1 MKLLISILFLSL
13 SIVLNAQKIH
23 KSIDVTKWNVENSGY
38 TLEKNVA
45 NDNFIRYIRYDY
57 YDEAYVTIGIFN
69 SVVTGA
75 SFISG
80 NPINA
85 VNRWKE
91 IFKTASDEDYKE
103 IVKKYSAEENKII
116 ATNTIYY
123 AGKAVYKYQIF
134 EDKKVGSFT
143 FQIID

>member
-1 MKLLISILFLSL
+1 
-13 SIVLNAQKIH
+13 VLNAQKIH
-23 KSIDVTKWNVENSGY
+23 KSIDVTKRNIENSGY

-45 NDNFIRYIRYDY
+45 NDNFLRYIRYDY
-57 YDEAYVTIGIFN
+57 YGEAYVTIGIFN

-91 IFKTASDEDYKE
+91 IFKTTSHEDYTE
-103 IVKKYSAEENKII
+103 TIKKYSPEDNNII

-123 AGKAVYKYQIF
+123 TGKAVYKY
-134 EDKKVGSFT
+134 KVSTDNKIGSFS
-143 FQIID
+143 FYILD